1 MRHSRQVSALV
12 CPVAKDMLQIRSCSW
27 GRCERMPTRRKR
39 WKLGRRLSSKCRRW
53 VLRSANIHDRRCL
66 LVLSVDESGVG
77 EKKVYLSVMRSMLGS
92 TVWSAALYI
101 VILYLK
107 VSFQVLLNLVF
118 DLALCAQSNAYYRIN
133 TYIWFFQCVYLW

>member
-1 MRHSRQVSALV
+1 M
-12 CPVAKDMLQIRSCSW
+12 
-27 GRCERMPTRRKR
+27 
-39 WKLGRRLSSKCRRW
+39 
-53 VLRSANIHDRRCL
+53 
-66 LVLSVDESGVG
+66 LSVDESGVG

-118 DLALCAQSNAYYRIN
+118 GLALGAQSNAYYRIN
-133 TYIWFFQCVYLW
+133 TYI